1 MKTVEIGGTRM
12 ELILKTDFASL
23 YFESNLKLAVCV
35 ADEEY
40 IPIDSFKSLF
50 LAVSDLLKARQI
62 EHFIFDKRQL
72 RTFHQPSMEW
82 YFAIWKP
89 SVREQGL
96 VHHYKILPALDWFV
110 KAVDA
115 GKWEIFKKY
124 GQDIVNGIEILYINS
139 PDEVVTK
146 LKMQGEKA

>member
-1 MKTVEIGGTRM
+1 MKIVEIGGIPM
-12 ELILKTDFASL
+12 ELILKTDCASL
-23 YFESNLKLAVCV
+23 YLATDLKLAVCV

-50 LAVSDLLKARQI
+50 LSVSDLLESKQI
-62 EHFIFDKRQL
+62 QHFVFDKRQL

-89 SVREQGL
+89 SVKEKGL
-96 VHHYKILPALDWFV
+96 VDHYKILPPLNWFV

-124 GQDIVNGIEILYINS
+124 GEEIVNGISITYVDSVEDVLI
-139 PDEVVTK
+139 K
-146 LKMQGEKA
+146 LKN

>member
-1 MKTVEIGGTRM
+1 MKIVETGGIPM
-12 ELILKTDFASL
+12 ELILKTDYASL

-50 LAVSDLLKARQI
+50 LAVSDLLEVKEI
-62 EHFIFDKRQL
+62 KHFVFDKRQL

-82 YFAIWKP
+82 YFAIWKT
-89 SVREQGL
+89 SVREKGL
-96 VHHYKILPALDWFV
+96 VDHYKILPPLDWFV

-124 GQDIVNGIEILYINS
+124 GSDIVNGISINYVDS
-139 PDEVVTK
+139 IDEVVLK
-146 LKMQGEKA
+146 LKG